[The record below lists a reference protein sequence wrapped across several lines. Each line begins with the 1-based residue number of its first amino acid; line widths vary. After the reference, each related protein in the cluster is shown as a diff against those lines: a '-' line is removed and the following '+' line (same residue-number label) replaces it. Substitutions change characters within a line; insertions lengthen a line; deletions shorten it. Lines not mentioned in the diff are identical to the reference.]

1 MKTGPNNL
9 SRAEKILVFLYE
21 FGKGTIMKVRYEDIV
36 VGVFKKYPHDF
47 QLKGYEEYPDSGDLI
62 HKPLYDFKKK
72 GYVNA
77 VNKVFSLTDRGIEYA
92 KQLTGKKEVINSEN
106 RLSRSASTEIARIKN
121 LEGLSLFAQGQ
132 INQLSESDLYN
143 YLGVSVRTPKNAFI
157 GRLETLSAVMEELR
171 KQKDDLYSLVV
182 KYHEFLF
189 SKFNNVIKFFKNN

>member
-1 MKTGPNNL
+1 M
-9 SRAEKILVFLYE
+9 IL
-21 FGKGTIMKVRYEDIV
+21 
-36 VGVFKKYPHDF
+36 
-47 QLKGYEEYPDSGDLI
+47 
-62 HKPLYDFKKK
+62 KKK